1 MTVYLKLLFCIV
13 LIGLWSLWLTNTS
26 DNHNTRKLTA
36 KNIKTTTST
45 ITFTTSSKKAD
56 DITQSTNLHKSK
68 ENVQLIVQKA
78 ELPKPAKIPVVVE
91 SQKQEVKKD
100 QTNKSKNETNTP
112 KEKIN
117 INIIDVASATKK
129 ALLTTNNNPGDIRLR
144 NKVPVKKIEPPQ
156 NLQFSD
162 ENLEESWLPK
172 YILESKHLTQ
182 TIQKTTNNLDQIASQ
197 LEVAGLINNP
207 QGKSAAIIR
216 NKTNNKIKVLKEGEE
231 YEGLKILQIKNNEV
245 IFGNETLNKRY
256 VKNIVSNAN

>member
-36 KNIKTTTST
+36 KNIKTITST
-45 ITFTTSSKKAD
+45 TPTTSSKKAN
-56 DITQSTNLHKSK
+56 DITQSTNLHKPA

-78 ELPKPAKIPVVVE
+78 ELPKPAKISAVVE
-91 SQKQEVKKD
+91 PQKQGAKQDVKKD

-117 INIIDVASATKK
+117 INIMDVASATKK
-129 ALLTTNNNPGDIRLR
+129 ALLTTNNNPGDIELR
-144 NKVPVKKIEPPQ
+144 NKASS
-156 NLQFSD
+156 LQFSE

-207 QGKSAAIIR
+207 SGKSAAIIR
-216 NKTNNKIKVLKEGEE
+216 NKANNKIKVLKEGEE

>member
-36 KNIKTTTST
+36 KNTKT
-45 ITFTTSSKKAD
+45 ITSTTSSKKAD
-56 DITQSTNLHKSK
+56 EITQSMNLHKSE
-68 ENVQLIVQKA
+68 ENVQLAVQKA
-78 ELPKPAKIPVVVE
+78 ELPRPAKLAPIVE
-91 SQKQEVKKD
+91 SQKQEIKKD
-100 QTNKSKNETNTP
+100 QISKPKNATNTP

-117 INIIDVASATKK
+117 INIMDVASATKK
-129 ALLTTNNNPGDIRLR
+129 ALLTSNNNPGDIELR
-144 NKVPVKKIEPPQ
+144 NKASS
-156 NLQFSD
+156 LQFSE

-182 TIQKTTNNLDQIASQ
+182 TIQKTTNNLDQIANQ

-207 QGKSAAIIR
+207 SGKSAVIIR
-216 NKTNNKIKVLKEGEE
+216 NKANNKIKVLKEGEE

-245 IFGNETLNKRY
+245 IFGNETLNKKY
-256 VKNIVSNAN
+256 IKNIVSNAN

>member
-36 KNIKTTTST
+36 KNIKTITST
-45 ITFTTSSKKAD
+45 TPTTSSKKAN
-56 DITQSTNLHKSK
+56 DITQSTNLHKSA
-68 ENVQLIVQKA
+68 ENIQPVVQKA
-78 ELPKPAKIPVVVE
+78 ELPKPAKLAPIVE
-91 SQKQEVKKD
+91 SQKQEIKKD
-100 QTNKSKNETNTP
+100 QISKPKNEIAEIP

-117 INIIDVASATKK
+117 INIMDVASATKK
-129 ALLTTNNNPGDIRLR
+129 ALLTTNNNPGEIELR
-144 NKVPVKKIEPPQ
+144 NKASS
-156 NLQFSD
+156 LQFSE

-172 YILESKHLTQ
+172 YIFESKHLTQ

-207 QGKSAAIIR
+207 QGKSAVIVR
-216 NKTNNKIKVLKEGEE
+216 NKANNKIKVLKEGEE